1 MADRVFILD
10 RSGSMENCREDTI
23 GGFNAFLREQKAL
36 GGTLSLILFDH
47 EYTPLYDKKDICDVD
62 PMTTETFVPRG
73 STALLDAI
81 GKTIKA
87 VEAEDS
93 RTPIVAI
100 LTDGL
105 ENASTKFTKAH
116 IKDLIDQKTK
126 EGWTFMYLGANQDA
140 FQEAGALGI
149 APAGT
154 LNYDS
159 RHTGSAFR
167 ALSQAMSQPGANR
180 GHFETQII

>member
-47 EYTPLYDKKDICDVD
+47 EYTPLYDKKAICDVE
-62 PMTTETFVPRG
+62 PMTTDTFVPRG

-87 VEAEDS
+87 IEAD

-105 ENASTKFTKAH
+105 ENASNKFTKAH

-149 APAGT
+149 GPAGT

-159 RHTGSAFR
+159 RRTGSAFQ
-167 ALSQAMSQPGANR
+167 ALSAAMSQTGANR

>member
-1 MADRVFILD
+1 MLF
-10 RSGSMENCREDTI
+10 RS
-23 GGFNAFLREQKAL
+23 
-36 GGTLSLILFDH
+36 
-47 EYTPLYDKKDICDVD
+47 
-62 PMTTETFVPRG
+62 
-73 STALLDAI
+73 
-81 GKTIKA
+81 A
-87 VEAEDS
+87 VEVEDS

-105 ENASTKFTKAH
+105 ENASNKFTKAH

-159 RHTGSAFR
+159 RQTGSAFR